1 MKIENFLVNVLK
13 LAKAPSLETMPPL
26 EVEKRDIKEIISY
39 LDENNIWY
47 TVNNEQELTFQWAN
61 TNFSVVENDK
71 SEDVGLDGKVV
82 EPQQYVA
89 AGLSE
94 EDQAVVERN
103 TDAAGEVAPENPDG
117 NQAWEA
123 HENADII
130 ESEEYVQVP
139 GTITEKQITTAP
151 NPGKS
156 RSGKHK

>member
-47 TVNNEQELTFQWAN
+47 TAINEQELTFQWAN
-61 TNFSVVENDK
+61 INFTVVENDK
-71 SEDVGLDGKVV
+71 SADVGLDGKVV

-94 EDQAVVERN
+94 EDQSVVNRN
-103 TDAAGEVAPENPDG
+103 TDAAGQEAPLPAVDAVEAARENSETLTDEEFAE
-117 NQAWEA
+117 QAEERKA
-123 HENADII
+123 NAPKTVVVTKKAGKKG
-130 ESEEYVQVP
+130 SE
-139 GTITEKQITTAP
+139 
-151 NPGKS
+151 
-156 RSGKHK
+156 